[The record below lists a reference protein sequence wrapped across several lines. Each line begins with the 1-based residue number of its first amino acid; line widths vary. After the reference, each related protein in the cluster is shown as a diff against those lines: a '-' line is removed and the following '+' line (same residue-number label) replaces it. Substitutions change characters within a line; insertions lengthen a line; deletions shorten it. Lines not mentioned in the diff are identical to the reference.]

1 MGSYGDAWNR
11 AGQDG
16 DEDFDPPTG
25 GYEVE
30 VTQADVFAGKDGREW
45 CKVLYRIVEGDHAG
59 RVFQDFG
66 PAGDHNPVG
75 FRFTRE
81 KLLMLGLPHDLQ
93 VTELEDLADAAG
105 ELVGTR
111 AEVGVSHKDGFRN
124 VKVRSSRTGRSDIAP
139 DRIPGLDAAA
149 AAGHQPAGDDDDIPF

>member
-25 GYEVE
+25 SYEVIIRS
-30 VTQADVFAGKDGREW
+30 VDLFSGQDGREW
-45 CKVLYRIVEGDHAG
+45 CKILYEITDGDLRG

-66 PAGDHNPVG
+66 PAGDHNPIG

-81 KLLMLGLPHDLQ
+81 KLLLLGLPHDLK
-93 VTELEDLADAAG
+93 VTELEDLAHAAG
-105 ELVGTR
+105 ELAGTR
-111 AEVGVSHKDGFRN
+111 ASVGVAHKNGYRN
-124 VKVRSSRTGRSDIAP
+124 TTVRTSTTGRSDIPP
-139 DRIPGLDAAA
+139 DALPGLSVAPP
-149 AAGHQPAGDDDDIPF
+149 PASAVDDDTIPF